1 MAFQERAQ
9 GLCSQLHLTAVRR
22 PVFIGV
28 AVLLVLVLAVTA
40 PFFAFPSASSV
51 EVHAAGRDGGD
62 ASEAFGDVLPEESV
76 AGTETETASSGEAG
90 GGGTAAPVADTALP
104 AAAQESKLCIHV
116 DGSVAVPGVYYLDT
130 GSRVIDAVE
139 AAGGLTE
146 GALTEAVNLAQG
158 LQDGQQV
165 VIPDATTAAPV
176 AGAASDQSAMLGDAP
191 SSGLVNINTAD
202 AATLTTLNGVGEA
215 TAEKIIADREANG
228 PFKTLEDL
236 KRVSGIGDKKFEALR
251 DFICL

>member
-1 MAFQERAQ
+1 MAFQEQAQ
-9 GLCSQLHLTAVRR
+9 SLCSQLHLTAVRR

-28 AVLLVLVLAVTA
+28 AVLLGLVLAATVL
-40 PFFAFPSASSV
+40 FFAFPSGSSV
-51 EVHAAGRDGGD
+51 EVHAGGRDDGD
-62 ASEAFGDVLPEESV
+62 ASEALGNVVPEESA
-76 AGTETETASSGEAG
+76 AGAEGEAASSMEASD
-90 GGGTAAPVADTALP
+90 GGTTAAVADTTLP

-116 DGSVAVPGVYYLDT
+116 DGSVAAPGVYYLDA
-130 GSRVIDAVE
+130 GSRVIDAVD

-165 VIPDATTAAPV
+165 VIPDATEAAPV
-176 AGAASDQSAMLGDAP
+176 AGSGGDRPSMPGDAP

-202 AATLTTLNGVGEA
+202 AATLTTLSGVGEA
-215 TAEKIIADREANG
+215 TAKKIIADREANG